1 MAEIDELANVLPTPA
16 APKLKGKAKA
26 KGKGGARIKRED
38 TVLLSE
44 TSVLPIIVPE
54 EDEMSEA
61 EPAPVPTESS
71 VLDPNIKV
79 KLEKEECKPLKAI
92 VNIVVSEEQLSMLAM
107 ESAIYALGLY
117 SVVSAICSGL
127 MYITGVKKN

>member
-1 MAEIDELANVLPTPA
+1 MAEIDELASVLPPPA
-16 APKLKGKAKA
+16 APKVKGKAKA

-44 TSVLPIIVPE
+44 TSILPIIVPE

-61 EPAPVPTESS
+61 EPVPVPTEST

-79 KLEKEECKPLKAI
+79 KVEKHESPLPKASVHFI
-92 VNIVVSEEQLSMLAM
+92 LSEEQLTMLAM

-117 SVVSAICSGL
+117 SVVSSLCSGL
-127 MYITGVKKN
+127 MYIAGVKKN